1 MAGKKSNSGKK
12 GDGTKLIASNK
23 MAKRNYVIESI
34 IEAGI
39 VLTGT
44 EIKSLRTHAPN
55 LGDAYV
61 EIRGK
66 EADQLEA
73 WLLYAHIPPYS
84 HGNIWNH
91 DPTRR
96 RKLLLH
102 RKEINRMFGAIRQ
115 QGITV
120 VPTRLYFKKGFA
132 KVELGLGKGKK
143 LHDKR
148 DTTKK
153 RDAEREMDRA
163 RKLSRR

>member
-1 MAGKKSNSGKK
+1 
-12 GDGTKLIASNK
+12 
-23 MAKRNYVIESI
+23 
-34 IEAGI
+34 
-39 VLTGT
+39 
-44 EIKSLRTHAPN
+44 
-55 LGDAYV
+55 
-61 EIRGK
+61 
-66 EADQLEA
+66 
-73 WLLYAHIPPYS
+73 
-84 HGNIWNH
+84 
-91 DPTRR
+91 
-96 RKLLLH
+96 
-102 RKEINRMFGAIRQ
+102 MFGAIRQ